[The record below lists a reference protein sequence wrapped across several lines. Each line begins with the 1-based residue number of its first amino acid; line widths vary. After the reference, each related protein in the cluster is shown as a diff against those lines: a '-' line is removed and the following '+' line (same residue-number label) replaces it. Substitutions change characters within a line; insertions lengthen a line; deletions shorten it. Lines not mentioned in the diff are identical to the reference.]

1 MKKPITLICL
11 AWMFIVLVGSLMPG
25 RDLPK
30 INLFQADKVVHLIFY
45 FVLCMLMFF
54 SMVREWKGGLQSRK
68 WLWRSVLAASFF
80 GLFIEILQSNLNTGR
95 YFDTFD
101 VLANTIGALVAAGVV
116 LLKNLK

>member
-1 MKKPITLICL
+1 
-11 AWMFIVLVGSLMPG
+11 MPG

-30 INLFQADKVVHLIFY
+30 INLFQVDKLVHLIFY
-45 FVLCMLMFF
+45 FVLCMLVYF
-54 SMVREWKGGLQSRK
+54 SGIREWKRVQAPRK
-68 WLWRSVLAASFF
+68 WLWSSVMIASFF
-80 GLFIEILQSNLNTGR
+80 GLGIEILQSNLNTGR